1 MKSEFKKQLVYWI
14 EYYPRSIKK
23 YLSFPLGSPNAQL
36 QNNQGQSGSSDSRSS
51 TPPKSMKKRAAP
63 KPPAINQVKSTNSS
77 RDSSPSNNSTVS
89 FANTKII

>member
-1 MKSEFKKQLVYWI
+1 MSQYTGSSITPDQLKNI
-14 EYYPRSIKK
+14 C
-23 YLSFPLGSPNAQL
+23 LFPLCSPNAQL